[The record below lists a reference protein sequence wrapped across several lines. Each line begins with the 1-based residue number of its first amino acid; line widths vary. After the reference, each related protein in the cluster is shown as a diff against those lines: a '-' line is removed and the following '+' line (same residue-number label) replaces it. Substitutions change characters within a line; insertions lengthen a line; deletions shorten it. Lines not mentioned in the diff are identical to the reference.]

1 MPSQADELVAIVGE
15 LRALAAR
22 PDNDFTHSWWDDTAG
37 VLAEL
42 DGITVEGLATLFLPT
57 SGMQELAISSGW
69 GSEFNAL
76 ADRFEAL

>member
-1 MPSQADELVAIVGE
+1 MTELEQIVAE
-15 LRALAAR
+15 LRALAGR
-22 PDNDFTHSWWDDTAG
+22 PDNDFTYSWWDTTDE

-42 DGITVEGLATLFLPT
+42 DDITEQDLATLFLPT

-76 ADRFEAL
+76 ADRFDALSS